1 MTKVVLTRRAP
12 RSYRGLILAIGLL
25 VALGGMTALTVFVAR
40 DGQRR
45 AQMQTDS
52 RVAAVWVLGVA
63 RGAQPLTRGS
73 LLQKWLNARGIHA
86 FGEYRVLTSRY
97 NNGNRDSLEIWF
109 DYQSYL
115 KQYPQLECHRI
126 GQTAFVDDL
135 GQRYHGFLDFQD
147 QYVGVYLPGY
157 DHAARRLVCAV
168 RWMPRQPARPRPMS
182 KPMVFTVDLPPAK
195 RVLPPADTLP
205 RRFVTVTNQGVT
217 ATVGQARLSEPD
229 YRIGGY
235 AGSQR
240 ELTFRLKIE
249 GGELVGSNVSRPY
262 QLISNTNSN
271 LRLYFRQRALA
282 GTTANDAASQ
292 GRAFTITDPYGVSL
306 LPEDELLSPM
316 LTPDEAKPMQ
326 GKEGTVYTAPVNGA
340 GQGTDAVRLRF
351 DVRPKGSAP
360 SAPTIPFDITIPVQT
375 GGEI

>member
-12 RSYRGLILAIGLL
+12 RSYRGLLLALSLL
-25 VALGGMTALTVFVAR
+25 AALGGMAAITVFVAR
-40 DGQRR
+40 DSQRR

-52 RVAAVWVLGVA
+52 RVATVWVLGVA
-63 RGAQPLTRGS
+63 HGTQPLTRGS

-86 FGEYRVLTSRY
+86 FGEYRTLTSRY
-97 NNGNRDSLEIWF
+97 NSGNENGLEIWF

-115 KQYPQLECHRI
+115 KKRPELECHRI
-126 GQTAFVDDL
+126 GATAFVDDL

-182 KPMVFTVDLPPAK
+182 KPMVFTVDLPPVK

-205 RRFVTVTNQGVT
+205 RRFVTLTNQGVT
-217 ATVGQARLSEPD
+217 VTVGQARLSAPD

-240 ELTFRLKIE
+240 ELFFYLKIE
-249 GGELVGSNVSRPY
+249 GGELTAPNIVSPIAELAPRASSLDTSRP
-262 QLISNTNSN
+262 
-271 LRLYFRQRALA
+271 
-282 GTTANDAASQ
+282 
-292 GRAFTITDPYGVSL
+292 FTITDPYGVSL
-306 LPEDELLSPM
+306 LPEDRILEPVLQ
-316 LTPDEAKPMQ
+316 Q
-326 GKEGTVYTAPVNGA
+326 GRGGTLWSAAVNGA

-351 DVRPKGSAP
+351 DVRPKGRKP
-360 SAPTIPFDITIPVQT
+360 SAPAIPFDITIPVQT
-375 GGEI
+375 GGEV